1 MIVIYITVVATG
13 LIYILA
19 PLLINENN
27 AKTWLSSYNTMSK
40 EEQKKFDLQGYL
52 KFFRSFFYNL
62 GVYGTIIYF
71 VFYFLTDEQ
80 FAIIVWIAFQL
91 LPLPFLIYKGNH
103 FKNKKLRACQ
113 CFDIRGIVI
122 KVVS

>member
-1 MIVIYITVVATG
+1 MIVIHITVVATG

-91 LPLPFLIYKGNH
+91 LPLPFLIYKSNQ
-103 FKNKKLRACQ
+103 FKNKK
-113 CFDIRGIVI
+113 
-122 KVVS
+122 